1 MDEPTIATAID
12 LGRLKR
18 RVAVRYVLAFFL
30 LAAMFFLPAG
40 TLDYWQAWVYMA
52 VLLLP
57 MAWVLLHYL
66 KKDPELLER
75 RMRMREKERKQTA
88 IILLSY
94 PLFLAAFLLPGFD
107 RRLGW
112 SAVPWWLV
120 IAADAGVL
128 AAYLL
133 FVRVMR
139 ENRFLSRV
147 VEVVPGQKVICTGP
161 YAMVRHPMYAAV
173 MPLYLLS
180 PLALG
185 SFWALI
191 PASLLPLIIVAR
203 IFNEEKVLSEEL
215 EGYRKYARRVKY
227 RLIPKIW

>member
-1 MDEPTIATAID
+1 MESNAVPPAVDKV
-12 LGRLKR
+12 RLKKM
-18 RVAVRYVLAFFL
+18 AAGRYLLALIF

-40 TLDYWQAWVYMA
+40 TLDYWQAWVYIA

-57 MAWVLLHYL
+57 MAWALLHYL

-75 RMRMREKERKQTA
+75 RMRTKEKERKQRS
-88 IILLSY
+88 IILLSL
-94 PLFLAAFLLPGFD
+94 PIFLAAFLLPGFD
-107 RRLGW
+107 RRYGW

-133 FVRVMR
+133 FLRVMR

-147 VEVVPGQKVICTGP
+147 VEVVPGQRVIDTGP
-161 YAMVRHPMYAAV
+161 YAVVRHPMYTAV
-173 MPLYLLS
+173 IPLYLFS

-185 SFWALI
+185 SFWALL
-191 PASLLPLIIVAR
+191 PAALMPLLIMAR
-203 IFNEEKVLSEEL
+203 IFSEERVLSREL
-215 EGYRKYARRVKY
+215 PGYRKYARRVKY
-227 RLIPKIW
+227 RLIPRVW